1 MEPQLQLQLFQHDY
15 QPQPQPPQLE
25 PEPQPNPPAP
35 DTDGDREAQLT
46 FWAMLIRAQW
56 EDMYAERKRNLQQPN
71 GKIEGDRAAIISAEA
86 WFRSDDANYAT
97 SFRVV
102 CENLSWD
109 YRWVRKMVFAG
120 PPPRSPGED
129 MEKLQRA
136 RAEREY
142 GQRKRRA

>member
-15 QPQPQPPQLE
+15 QPQPDPQFHPDPNPQ

-56 EDMYAERKRNLQQPN
+56 EDMYAERKRNLQQPD

-120 PPPRSPGED
+120 PPPRSQGKSTGEG
-129 MEKLQRA
+129 RA
-136 RAEREY
+136 S
-142 GQRKRRA
+142 

>member
-1 MEPQLQLQLFQHDY
+1 MQTMQLLPLSYDPQRLL
-15 QPQPQPPQLE
+15 PP
-25 PEPQPNPPAP
+25 PEETCLP
-35 DTDGDREAQLT
+35 DPDGDREAQLT
-46 FWAMLIRAQW
+46 LWAMLIRAQW
-56 EDMYAERKRNLQQPN
+56 EDLYAERKRKQNNPN
-71 GKIEGDRAAIISAEA
+71 GKIEGDIPAIISAEA
-86 WFRSDDANYAT
+86 WFKSDDTDYTT

-109 YRWVRKMVFAG
+109 YRWVRKMVFAS

-136 RAEREY
+136 RAQQEY